1 MNRLSLV
8 TLQPT
13 GMGFFGLYGS
23 NGAGAPCLIDLD
35 PGFPLASTRNVLTLS
50 ILAAPNSDEVGIRM
64 VEEVSWAVAEMT
76 ISTDLLAP
84 TQLLGPRNYLND
96 DSTAAVS
103 YGCSGVYVETDF

>member
-1 MNRLSLV
+1 
-8 TLQPT
+8 
-13 GMGFFGLYGS
+13 
-23 NGAGAPCLIDLD
+23 
-35 PGFPLASTRNVLTLS
+35 
-50 ILAAPNSDEVGIRM
+50 
-64 VEEVSWAVAEMT
+64 MT